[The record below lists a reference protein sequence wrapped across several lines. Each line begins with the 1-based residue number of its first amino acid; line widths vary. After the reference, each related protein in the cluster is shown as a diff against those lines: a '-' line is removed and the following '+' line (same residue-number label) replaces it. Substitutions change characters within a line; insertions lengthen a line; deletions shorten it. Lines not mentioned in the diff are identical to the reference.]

1 MNGTNVIKS
10 WTIIITKINRN
21 TYGIIELI
29 LTLPTPLATNRVL
42 PTGGVTKPITIF
54 ETTINPKC
62 TASKPEP
69 IPRVWAMGRRTGTT
83 INNPGATSMNILI
96 TKRAT
101 FNKRS
106 MNLI

>member
-83 INNPGATSMNILI
+83 VQVETPTGAVIEYKILKVEK
-96 TKRAT
+96 KR
-101 FNKRS
+101 K
-106 MNLI
+106 